1 MILFPIVALMF
12 KVNFYFCNFFFF
24 FFCIS
29 VFFFFLH
36 FSFLFNYFFWGEN
49 KKMENIVFSRQ
60 SFFICVCFI
69 P

>member
-1 MILFPIVALMF
+1 MILFPNVALMF
-12 KVNFYFCNFFFF
+12 KVNFYFCNFFLF
-24 FFCIS
+24 FFC
-29 VFFFFLH
+29 LH